1 MGKSRA
7 IQGATVMERVFA
19 YEYFNNGGNQTQA
32 AIAAGYSKKTAAQQ
46 GTRLLKRVQVQQIL
60 TDLNA
65 KLANKAIVTKER
77 LINELEAIAL
87 FDLRTLY
94 DENGALLPVKQ
105 LSQAA
110 GAAITGIEIMEEFE
124 GTGKD
129 RVHIG
134 NTVKIKMNSKIS
146 AIDTIMDTM
155 GWKAPKKVAN
165 TDPDG
170 NAAQPFTDEQVDNL
184 INSLRDKKVKAT

>member
-1 MGKSRA
+1 MGKGRA
-7 IQGATVMERVFA
+7 IQGSTVMEKLFA
-19 YEYFNNGGNQTQA
+19 YEYFNNKGDGTNA

-46 GTRLLKRVQVQQIL
+46 ASRLLKRVKVKEIL
-60 TDLNA
+60 EDLNS
-65 KLANKAIVTKER
+65 KLKAKAIVTKER
-77 LINELEAIAL
+77 LINELESIAL

-94 DENGALLPVKQ
+94 DENGALLPVKD

-110 GAAITGIEIMEEFE
+110 GAAITGIEIMEEFD

-146 AIDTIMDTM
+146 AIDTILDTM
-155 GWKAPKKVAN
+155 GWKAPKKISS
-165 TDPDG
+165 TDPEG
-170 NAAQPFTDEQVDNL
+170 NAVTPPFNDTQVNDIL
-184 INSLRDKKVKAT
+184 AELRKKK